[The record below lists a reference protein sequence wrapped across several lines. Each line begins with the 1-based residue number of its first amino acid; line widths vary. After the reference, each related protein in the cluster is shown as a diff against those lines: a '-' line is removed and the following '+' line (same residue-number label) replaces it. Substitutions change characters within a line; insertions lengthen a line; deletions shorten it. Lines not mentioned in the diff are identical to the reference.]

1 MRMSEKTLFQ
11 IDDLSLAQDLV
22 LVDYIYPVLF
32 TCVDNYGQIYIVTC
46 YLADGKTKEW
56 IIARSDPDKI
66 INLLQDKISMRDI
79 FLNTSLWQAV
89 LKAGETT
96 PAVTP
101 VRVENLDPC
110 ILPTPGEFM
119 DADPNEFDDEI
130 KVLSERRQQ
139 ATNIYKKTTQY
150 PAFVYLAKK
159 CIFHLNIT
167 SSSQNIVPPK
177 YNLPAI
183 QEVKYCVSV

>member
-11 IDDLSLAQDLV
+11 IDDLSLTQDIV

-32 TCVDNYGQIYIVTC
+32 TCVDNYGQTYIVTC
-46 YLADGKTKEW
+46 YLADGRTKEW
-56 IIARSDPDKI
+56 IIARSDPDRI
-66 INLLQDKISMRDI
+66 IDLLQDKISLRDI

-96 PAVTP
+96 PSVTP
-101 VRVENLDPC
+101 VCVENLAPC

-119 DADPNEFDDEI
+119 DADPNEFDNEI
-130 KVLSERRQQ
+130 KVLSERNRQ
-139 ATNIYKKTTQY
+139 ATSIYKKTTQY
-150 PAFVYLAKK
+150 PTFAYLYRKRT
-159 CIFHLNIT
+159 FRLNT
-167 SSSQNIVPPK
+167 TPLSQNIISPK
-177 YNLPAI
+177 YTLSTR